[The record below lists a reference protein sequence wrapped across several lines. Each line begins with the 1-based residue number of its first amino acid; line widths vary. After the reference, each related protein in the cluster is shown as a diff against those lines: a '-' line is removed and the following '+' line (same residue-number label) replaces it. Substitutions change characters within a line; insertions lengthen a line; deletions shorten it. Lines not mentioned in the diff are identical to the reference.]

1 LFSLYLTLGQQAA
14 HFDGELDAINIALKQ
29 IFSTIRSFKKA
40 VIFSDSTAA
49 TQSLAKFDALP
60 ARVTEIHPSIED
72 LENLHKDIKFHWI
85 PSHCGVVAKEIADY
99 VVKKGTTISQTSLC
113 KLPFNSA
120 KLGIKRNIPADFSR
134 YYASESQHKPWNKM
148 VKNRNI
154 ILDFPRGNAVATF

>member
-1 LFSLYLTLGQQAA
+1 MIQLQ
-14 HFDGELDAINIALKQ
+14 
-29 IFSTIRSFKKA
+29 
-40 VIFSDSTAA
+40 
-49 TQSLAKFDALP
+49 QSLMHSQQELQKF
-60 ARVTEIHPSIED
+60 IHLLTSWKAFY
-72 LENLHKDIKFHWI
+72 KDIKFHWI
-85 PSHCGVVAKEIADY
+85 PSHCGVVAKEMADY
-99 VVKKGTTISQTSLC
+99 VVKKGTTISQISLC